1 MSINITDDALE
12 MGDKHGPTMDFVFQM
27 LDYSLS
33 NSGSIMGSGTCKKNI
48 ILFNFRVRR
57 GFLNQEILRE
67 NTRLVLFLESGVKI
81 C

>member
-33 NSGSIMGSGTCKKNI
+33 NSGPIMSSGTCKKNI
-48 ILFNFRVRR
+48 NFVQFPFPR
-57 GFLNQEILRE
+57 GSLN
-67 NTRLVLFLESGVKI
+67 
-81 C
+81 